1 MWGVRQTVRGPAG
14 GTNRKQM
21 GLSTLPCGT
30 PSSWAWLPGLG
41 SQTMASWAPPGL
53 GFTRWHQG
61 CGTRAQQV

>member
-1 MWGVRQTVRGPAG
+1 MVRGPAG

-21 GLSTLPCGT
+21 GLSTLPCGM

-61 CGTRAQQV
+61 